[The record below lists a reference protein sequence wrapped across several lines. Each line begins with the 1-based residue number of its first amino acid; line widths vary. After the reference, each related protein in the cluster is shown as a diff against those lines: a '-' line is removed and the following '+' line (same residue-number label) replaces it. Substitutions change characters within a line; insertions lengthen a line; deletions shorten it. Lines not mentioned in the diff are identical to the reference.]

1 MEMYLSEMQ
10 EEQKILIKASI
21 LNRSIAKII
30 DFIIIAILIEAIPK
44 IGYLAG
50 LLYLLIGDGLFE
62 GKSIGKRLLGL
73 KVVLHE
79 GGGACTF
86 SASAIRNLILVVG
99 YVLMLIPLIGFIF
112 PLVIIFLEGILMIGS
127 DRGLRFGDEL
137 AKTQVI
143 EERQL

>member
-1 MEMYLSEMQ
+1 
-10 EEQKILIKASI
+10 

-30 DFIIIAILIEAIPK
+30 DFIIIAILIEVIPK
-44 IGYLAG
+44 IGYFAG

-73 KVVLHE
+73 KVVLYE
-79 GGGACTF
+79 DGWSCTF

-99 YVLMLIPLIGFIF
+99 YILMLIPLIGFIF

-143 EERQL
+143 EERPH